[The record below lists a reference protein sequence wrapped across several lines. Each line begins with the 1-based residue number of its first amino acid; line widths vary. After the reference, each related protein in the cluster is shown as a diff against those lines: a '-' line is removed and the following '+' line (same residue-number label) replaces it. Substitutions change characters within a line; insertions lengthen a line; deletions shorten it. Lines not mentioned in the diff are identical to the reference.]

1 MTTEHD
7 KLLKENKDKKEKVK
21 NITGVEKPKSRH
33 LVGRKQINHGFH
45 KSKVYKFSTI
55 QILLN
60 VKAKLKL
67 SVYKLITFG
76 LKQYQL
82 F

>member
-21 NITGVEKPKSRH
+21 NITGVEKSKSRH
-33 LVGRKQINHGFH
+33 LVGRKEINHGFH

-55 QILLN
+55 
-60 VKAKLKL
+60 
-67 SVYKLITFG
+67 
-76 LKQYQL
+76 
-82 F
+82 

>member
-21 NITGVEKPKSRH
+21 NITRVEKSKSRH

-45 KSKVYKFSTI
+45 NQKFINSVQYKSF
-55 QILLN
+55 
-60 VKAKLKL
+60 
-67 SVYKLITFG
+67 
-76 LKQYQL
+76 
-82 F
+82 